1 MPRVPKRQ
9 LRGSSPCIPT
19 QATFCDAMHPFG
31 LQLASDAVCPATRS
45 GALWLRCLLG
55 LACRQRHV
63 CSVGRGAPSRFELQL
78 LAAAHTLFHDEKR
91 LDGSI
96 YCAHADFRGPIDGGL
111 TRDAP
116 DPA

>member
-1 MPRVPKRQ
+1 
-9 LRGSSPCIPT
+9 
-19 QATFCDAMHPFG
+19 MHPFG